1 MSNILRSRRGSILIE
16 AAFAF
21 PVLVLILL
29 SMAEFGEAFTI
40 KRRNVQVAGTAA
52 DLVAQVSCVM
62 TSDLTDVA
70 KIGATILAPYS
81 YSASIAGLSVTA
93 VMQNAS
99 NATVEWSWST
109 GTLSAGTAG
118 TAFSLPSG
126 LVSSGQEVIVAETS
140 YKFVP
145 TFGSFL
151 TGGVTFTAQAFNK
164 PRLGATVALQTTC
177 SPDQL

>member
-1 MSNILRSRRGSILIE
+1 MSNFLQSRRGSILIE

-29 SMAEFGEAFTI
+29 SMAEFGEAFTV

-52 DLVAQVSCVM
+52 DLVGQASCVM
-62 TSDLTDVA
+62 TSDMTDVA
-70 KIGATILAPYS
+70 KIGATILAPYA
-81 YSASIAGLSVTA
+81 YSSTIAGLSITA
-93 VMQNAS
+93 VTQNAS
-99 NATVEWSWST
+99 NATVAWSWST
-109 GTLSAGTAG
+109 GTLAAGTAG
-118 TAFSLPSG
+118 AAFSLPSG
-126 LVSSGQEVIVAETS
+126 LVSAGKQVIVAQTS

-145 TFGSFL
+145 TVGSYL

-164 PRLGATVALQTTC
+164 PRLGATVSLESSC